1 MKKLNLN
8 LILLLFITIIFSSC
22 QQEETPE
29 QPDFISSDINL
40 EEWEAV
46 PYIRYRDNDTI
57 ILGGFSEDQ
66 DLTKGLAFKIK
77 FEGEGEYTLNKFTH
91 YITLFQ
97 GDIETSLYRF
107 DENSASQFTITEYS
121 SEQNFIKG
129 NFEMSLLLESG
140 DPENHEDKLVF
151 KNGSFK
157 ATLDE

>member
-140 DPENHEDKLVF
+140 DPENLEDKLVF

>member
-107 DENSASQFTITEYS
+107 DENSASQFTITEYN

-140 DPENHEDKLVF
+140 DPENLEDKLVF

>member
-97 GDIETSLYRF
+97 GHIETSLYRF

>member
-1 MKKLNLN
+1 MKKLNLK
-8 LILLLFITIIFSSC
+8 LILLLFIIIGISSC
-22 QQEETPE
+22 QKEETPE
-29 QPDFISSDINL
+29 EPDFISADINL

-46 PYIRYRDNDTI
+46 PYIRSRDNDTI
-57 ILGGFSEDQ
+57 ILGGFGEDQ
-66 DLTKGLAFKIK
+66 DLTKGLAIKIK
-77 FEGEGEYTLNKFTH
+77 FKGEGEYTLNKFTH

-107 DENSASQFTITEYS
+107 DESSTSQFTITEYN
-121 SEQNFIKG
+121 SEQKFIKG

-140 DPENHEDKLVF
+140 DPENNDNELVV

>member
-107 DENSASQFTITEYS
+107 DENSASQFTITEYN

-129 NFEMSLLLESG
+129 NFEMSLLLES
-140 DPENHEDKLVF
+140 V
-151 KNGSFK
+151 
-157 ATLDE
+157 